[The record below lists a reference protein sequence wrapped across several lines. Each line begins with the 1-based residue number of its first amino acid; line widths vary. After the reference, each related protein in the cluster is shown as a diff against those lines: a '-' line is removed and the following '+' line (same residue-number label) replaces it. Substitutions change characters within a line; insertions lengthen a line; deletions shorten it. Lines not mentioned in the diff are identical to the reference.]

1 MQGLRLVTA
10 AVEDLEGNGQRQM
23 MDQVR
28 TRHPEAVIALASR
41 VDAGKVA
48 LLVSVAP
55 ELQAR
60 ADAGALL
67 KAMLPAVE
75 GRGGG
80 KKDLAQGGG
89 SRPEGIPQAL
99 EALRTT
105 LA

>member
-1 MQGLRLVTA
+1 M
-10 AVEDLEGNGQRQM
+10 DGQIS
-23 MDQVR
+23 
-28 TRHPEAVIALASR
+28 PVILPN
-41 VDAGKVA
+41 DAGKVA